1 MKKGTILFDIDRTIF
16 DTDGPSIIRN
26 QAILKM
32 LGSPPIE
39 EFNKVKFDYK
49 LTLKNEREYIPE
61 DYVKILCDKYNFKDI
76 DALIDTYYGNEY
88 NILYKKSVYPEFLK
102 IAKILI
108 SKYRLG
114 IFSEGYKRFRENRLK
129 SMDIGK
135 YIDSDLV
142 FMFDAKDTSGA
153 ISKLPKKSIVVDDK
167 ETICQFLTDNGFRA
181 IWINRKDDR
190 KSDNFETIYSLLE
203 LPAIL

>member
-1 MKKGTILFDIDRTIF
+1 MKNGTILFDIDRTIF

-26 QAILKM
+26 QAILKI
-32 LGSPPIE
+32 LGYPPVE
-39 EFNKVKFDYK
+39 EFNKVKSDYK

-61 DYVKILCDKYNFKDI
+61 DYVKMLCDKYNFKNI

-129 SMDIGK
+129 AMNIAE
-135 YIDSDLV
+135 YIDSDLI
-142 FMFDAKDTSGA
+142 FMFDAKDTSEA
-153 ISKLPKKSIVVDDK
+153 ISKLPKESIVVDDK
-167 ETICQFLTDNGFRA
+167 ERICQFLTDNGFRA
-181 IWINRKDDR
+181 IWINRKDKR